1 MFANMLNAPISKL
14 PVGYDVNVGQ
24 DFFNT
29 RALEA

>member
-14 PVGYDVNVGQ
+14 PVGDDVDIGQ

-29 RALEA
+29 WALEA